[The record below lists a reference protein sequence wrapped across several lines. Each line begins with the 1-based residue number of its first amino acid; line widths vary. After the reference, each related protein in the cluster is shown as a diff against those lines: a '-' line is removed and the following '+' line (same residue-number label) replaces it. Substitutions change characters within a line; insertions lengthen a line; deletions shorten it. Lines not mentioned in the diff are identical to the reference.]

1 MEIFLLLI
9 LSIAVIVILV
19 RLSGLSARLD
29 DSALE
34 IKWLK
39 GRLDQLEV
47 PPTPPPA
54 ENREVPLPQ
63 SPTPITEMP
72 TQIALPPPAIPT
84 NALAP
89 AFEPLPPPPPRAPS
103 KTKEEWEALI
113 GGRLLNRI
121 GAIALIIGV
130 GFFLKYA
137 FDKNWINEWVRVL
150 IGVAIGGALLAGAAR
165 SHGRGLAIFA
175 QGLVGAGI
183 SILYLSGYAS
193 FNYYALVSQ
202 PVAFFLMGVVTVV
215 AFLQAFRYD
224 SLAVSLLGW
233 LGGFL
238 TPFLL
243 STGETNAPG
252 LFTYIALLDAGILAV
267 LLLKPRWII
276 LEPLTLAATYTVYFL
291 WYGDAFGEHHLAVA
305 VFFLCVFWLLF
316 HGLDTAR
323 ALLTSERTTVLHRLL
338 GGTNAFAF
346 AIGMY
351 LVIDPRHHLWSGSLA
366 AMLAALYAGSAVLIA
381 RRRTDRT
388 VEVMQNAITA
398 VVLLVLAAE
407 IHFEDL
413 VVIPVYAL
421 EVAALAWIGLRR
433 DLRYVWIASLAV
445 LAWAVAVLLVTPGA
459 LVWREPSTF
468 TLLLNRRAGAFLA
481 LIAATAAVVLA
492 ARRAPRRMTPQLA
505 PLLHSTWIFLVFLL
519 LTTEINDL
527 FRSMLVAAEG
537 TAEAGLRFQQGL
549 AITAAWATLAIPLTW
564 CGEIMDIRPVRLAG
578 IIVACL
584 AVLQGIVVDA
594 AYAPIEQFV
603 PVLNPRAAVFALIGG
618 TTLWQAL
625 WLSRKDRFAFGQWI
639 HLPWILAWFVC
650 CTVETIDWFRHAIF
664 LAPDDA
670 RDELVFLRLMT
681 LAGVWTLASVPLI
694 WTGARSGRRILL
706 DAGFL
711 FAALGTAL
719 ALVRGFAYDPVTAF
733 IPVVNA
739 RAAVLL
745 VVIAVLA
752 WSMVVTRRGAPP
764 HPWVD
769 EIVLAVR
776 LLIIAATLVLITGEI
791 RDTFER
797 EIALLPEDTT
807 GEAHHLINL
816 EQMLLSS
823 AWLVYSIL
831 LMGYGLWRRTRVLRI
846 AAIVLFAVAILKIFI
861 YDLSFLDTVYRI
873 VSFIGLG
880 VILLSVSYLYQRY
893 RGLLFDSTS

>member
-1 MEIFLLLI
+1 
-9 LSIAVIVILV
+9 
-19 RLSGLSARLD
+19 
-29 DSALE
+29 
-34 IKWLK
+34 
-39 GRLDQLEV
+39 
-47 PPTPPPA
+47 
-54 ENREVPLPQ
+54 
-63 SPTPITEMP
+63 MP
-72 TQIALPPPAIPT
+72 TQIAYPAPALPTRAPVPVSAPSLPAPPP
-84 NALAP
+84 
-89 AFEPLPPPPPRAPS
+89 APS

-121 GAIALIIGV
+121 GALALIIGV

-137 FDKNWINEWVRVL
+137 FDRNWINEWVRVL
-150 IGVAIGGALLAGAAR
+150 IGVATGSALLAGAAR
-165 SHGRGLAIFA
+165 SHTRGLAIFA

-183 SILYLSGYAS
+183 SILYLSAYAS

-215 AFLQAFRYD
+215 AFLQAFRYE

-233 LGGFL
+233 IGGFL

-243 STGETNAPG
+243 STGDPNATG

-267 LLLKPRWII
+267 LLLKPRWVI
-276 LEPLTLAATYTVYFL
+276 LEPLTLAATYAVYFL
-291 WYGDAFGEHHLAVA
+291 WYGDAFGEQHLAVA

-323 ALLTSERTTVLHRLL
+323 TLFTSERTTVLHRLL
-338 GGTNAFAF
+338 GGTNALAF
-346 AIGMY
+346 SIGMY
-351 LVIDPRHHLWSGSLA
+351 LIIDPDHHLWTGGVA
-366 AMLAALYAGSAVLIA
+366 ALFAALYAGTAILIS

-388 VEVMQNAITA
+388 AEVMQNAITA
-398 VVLLVLAAE
+398 VVLVVLAAE

-459 LVWREPSTF
+459 LVWSDPSAF

-481 LIAATAAVVLA
+481 LIAATAAVLLA

-505 PLLHSTWIFLVFLL
+505 PVLHSTWMFLAFLL
-519 LTTEINDL
+519 LTIEINDL

-537 TAEAGLRFQQGL
+537 TAEAALRFQQGL
-549 AITAAWATLAIPLTW
+549 AITAAWTTFAIPLTW
-564 CGEIMDIRPVRLAG
+564 CGELLDIRPVRLAG

-584 AVLQGIVVDA
+584 AVLKAIAASA
-594 AYAPIEQFV
+594 AYVPIEQFV
-603 PVLNPRAAVFALIGG
+603 PVLNPRFAMFALVGG
-618 TTLWQAL
+618 TSLWQAL
-625 WLSRKDRFAFGQWI
+625 WLRRKDRFAFGEWLHI
-639 HLPWILAWFVC
+639 PWILAWFTC
-650 CTVETIDWFRHAIF
+650 CTVETIDAFRHTILF
-664 LAPDDA
+664 APDAA

-681 LAGVWTLASVPLI
+681 LAGIWTLASVPLI
-694 WTGARSGRRILL
+694 WAGARSGRRVIL
-706 DAGFL
+706 DAGFAI
-711 FAALGTAL
+711 AALGTAL
-719 ALVRGFAYDPVTAF
+719 ALVRGFAYDPVTALV
-733 IPVVNA
+733 PVVNT

-752 WSMVVTRRGAPP
+752 WSMVVTRRGTPP
-764 HPWVD
+764 HPWLD

-791 RDTFER
+791 RDIFER
-797 EIALLPEDTT
+797 QIALLPEDTN
-807 GEAHHLINL
+807 GQAHHLANL

-846 AAIVLFAVAILKIFI
+846 AAIVLFGVAILKIFI

-893 RGLLFDSTS
+893 RGLIFDATP